1 MADDVDRIAD
11 ALYRAI
17 EDGDLDAVAALYD
30 PGVEVW
36 LNTDGTPQ
44 DRDANLRTLGW
55 VVDNLTDRR
64 YEEVR
69 RHRTATGF
77 VQQHV
82 LRATSSDGRRVE
94 VPACM
99 VVTVDAGRI
108 TRIEE
113 YLDSAHVRRML
124 AP

>member
-1 MADDVDRIAD
+1 MADDVDQVAD

-30 PGVEVW
+30 PAVEVW

-44 DRDANLRTLGW
+44 DRDANLRTLAW
-55 VVDNLTDRR
+55 VVGNLTDRR

-82 LRATSSDGRRVE
+82 LRATSPDGRRVE